1 MANVIPAL
9 PSEKGRETGY
19 EGQDYT
25 TPLVVLTSLFFM
37 WGFITALNDILIP
50 HLRSVFTLS
59 YVQAMLIQFCFFAA
73 YLIMSVPAGY
83 VVEKLGYKRGIIVG
97 LAVAGIGCL
106 LFYPAAGSASYA
118 FFLAALFVLA
128 SGITLLQVAANPYV
142 TVLGKPETASARL
155 NLTQAFNSLGTTLA
169 PFFGS
174 MLILSV
180 AVMPAAEVQRMNAVE
195 RAAYAAEQASA
206 VQLPYI
212 GLAVVLFLIAGVIA
226 LSKLPEI
233 EGAEQPSEV
242 PEDVPNAVYHT
253 HESVWQYR
261 HLILGA
267 LGIFLYVG
275 AEVSIG
281 SFLVNFMG
289 QPEVAGLAEESAAKY
304 LSFYWGG
311 AMVGRF
317 IGAAVL
323 KKVRP
328 GHLLALNAL
337 VVSALLVVAMLV
349 AGKVAMWALLAIGL
363 FNSIMF
369 PTIFSLAIEGLGK
382 HTGEGSGVVCMAIVG
397 GAIVPVI
404 MGFFADLIGLLY
416 AFVVPVLCYLYIA
429 YYGLKGHYA
438 DFEPAPAVGRR

>member
-1 MANVIPAL
+1 MAGAVPTTTRN
-9 PSEKGRETGY
+9 PSPSRAQG
-19 EGQDYT
+19 DYT
-25 TPLVVLTSLFFM
+25 MPLVVLTSLFFM

-50 HLRSVFTLS
+50 HLRAVFTLS

-73 YLIMSVPAGY
+73 YLIVSFPAGY

-97 LAVAGIGCL
+97 LVVAGLGCL
-106 LFYPAAGSASYA
+106 LFYPAAGRASYA
-118 FFLAALFVLA
+118 LFLGALFILA

-142 TVLGKPETASARL
+142 TVLGRPETASARL

-174 MLILSV
+174 MLILAV
-180 AVMPAAEVQRMNAVE
+180 AARPVADAATLSPAE
-195 RAAYAAEQASA
+195 RAAQAAAEASA
-206 VQLPYI
+206 VQGPYI
-212 GLAVVLFLIAGVIA
+212 GLAVVLFLIAVVIA
-226 LSKLPEI
+226 LSRLPAI
-233 EGAEQPSEV
+233 EAAEQPAEL
-242 PEDVPNAVYHT
+242 PPDTAQAVYHT
-253 HESVWQYR
+253 HDSVWQYR
-261 HLILGA
+261 HLVLGA
-267 LGIFLYVG
+267 LGIFVYVG

-281 SFLVNFMG
+281 SFLVNFMADPG
-289 QPEVAGLAEESAAKY
+289 VAGLPEETAAKY
-304 LSFYWGG
+304 LSLYWGG

-317 IGAAVL
+317 IGAALL

-328 GHLLALNAL
+328 GHLLAFNAL
-337 VVSALLVVAMLV
+337 VVVGLLVLAMLV
-349 AGKVAMWALLAIGL
+349 SGKAAMWAMLAIGL

-404 MGFFADLIGLLY
+404 MGFFADRIGLLH
-416 AFVVPVLCYLYIA
+416 AFFVPALCYLYIA

-438 DFEPAPAVGRR
+438 DFEPVAARRQG